1 MVEGVDFV
9 VVELGT
15 FEEWIHSESFDN
27 VPGSA
32 VASRLRNPQSHWRE
46 IGNDVAGN

>member
-1 MVEGVDFV
+1 M

-15 FEEWIHSESFDN
+15 FEGWIHSEFDD

-32 VASRLRNPQSHWRE
+32 VASRLRNPQPDWRE
-46 IGNDVAGN
+46 IGTDVAGN